1 MAKVGAELRKT
12 WRECPDDSFD
22 LIVRVEGGLQE
33 RSAEMSARGV
43 AVRRQFQ
50 LTNSLQIR
58 CSGAQALTLAREPW
72 LVRADSDRSVK
83 ALGR

>member
-1 MAKVGAELRKT
+1 MVKVGADLRKV
-12 WRECPDDSFD
+12 WRECPNDSFD
-22 LIVRVEGGLQE
+22 LIVRVEGELQE

-43 AVRRQFQ
+43 SVRRQFH

-72 LVRADSDRSVK
+72 LVRAENDHPIK
-83 ALGR
+83 AFGR

>member
-1 MAKVGAELRKT
+1 MVKVVAELRKV
-12 WRECPDDSFD
+12 WRECPNDSFD
-22 LIVRVEGGLQE
+22 LIVRVNGELQDI
-33 RSAEMSARGV
+33 SAEMSARGV
-43 AVRRQFQ
+43 SVRRQFK

-72 LVRADSDRSVK
+72 LLRADSDSPVK